1 MIVIPAIDLSEGR
14 VVRLRRGDMKHCTV
28 YSDEP
33 AAVAR
38 RWEEAGAEIIH
49 VVDLDGAVSG
59 RLRNLDGLRAI
70 RDATSVKIQF
80 GGGLRSAEAISA
92 AIDAGADWVVLGTVA
107 LEDAELLRAVLERW
121 GERVTVAVDAREG
134 RVAVRGWTR
143 SSSVDAVEMARRMEA
158 VGVARLLCTDV
169 ATDGMLA
176 GPNLEGLRRIAEAVD
191 VPIVASGGVSSIDD
205 IRALRALEPVGVIG
219 VVVGRALYEGRIDL
233 AEAIAA
239 ARG

>member
-191 VPIVASGGVSSIDD
+191 VSIIASGGVSSIDD